1 MKVLFYSAQKYDEK
15 SFTLMNS
22 GYGYEL
28 SFLEAHLN
36 PETAKLAQGYDVISA
51 FVNDDLSAATL
62 EALKNSGVRLIAMRC
77 AGYNNIDL
85 EAAKRLDL
93 ELVRVPEYSP
103 YAVAEHSAALVLGLN
118 RKTHKAYNR
127 VRENNFRLAGLQG
140 FDLHGKTIGII
151 GCGKIGRV
159 AVDIFKGFGMQVLVC
174 DPFLT
179 EEIPGVKKK
188 CLDELLSNSDIISL
202 YCPLTKETKH
212 LINDDAIKKM
222 RDGVML
228 INTSRGA
235 LVDTRAVIRGLK
247 SGKIAYLGIDVY
259 EEEAGIFFEDHT
271 EAALDDD
278 VLARLMTFPN
288 VLITGHQA
296 FFTKEALAEIA
307 KVSLE
312 NIKAFSSTSID
323 DTYMT
328 RKVNF

>member
-1 MKVLFYSAQKYDEK
+1 MKVLFYSSQKYDEK
-15 SFTLMNS
+15 SFSTVNKDF
-22 GYGYEL
+22 GFEL
-28 SFLEAHLN
+28 NFLEAHLN
-36 PETAKLAQGYDVISA
+36 PETAKLASGYDTVCA
-51 FVNDDLSAATL
+51 FVNDDLSADTL
-62 EALKNSGVRLIAMRC
+62 EALKAVGVRLIAMRC
-77 AGYNNIDL
+77 AGYNNVDL
-85 EAAKRLDL
+85 EAIERLGL

-103 YAVAEHSAALVLGLN
+103 YAVAEHSAALVLSLN
-118 RKTHKAYNR
+118 RKIHKAYNR
-127 VRENNFRLAGLQG
+127 VRENNFRIAGLQG
-140 FDLHGKTIGII
+140 FDLHSKTIGII

-159 AVDIFKGFGMQVLVC
+159 AVEIFKGFGMQVLVC

-179 EEIPGVKKK
+179 EDIPGVKKK
-188 CLDELLSNSDIISL
+188 CLEELLANSDIISL

-212 LINDDAIKKM
+212 VINDEAIKKM

-228 INTSRGA
+228 INTSRGG

-271 EAALDDD
+271 ESALDDD

-307 KVSLE
+307 KVTLE
-312 NIKAFSSTSID
+312 NIKAFSEA
-323 DTYMT
+323 
-328 RKVNF
+328 KELVNRV